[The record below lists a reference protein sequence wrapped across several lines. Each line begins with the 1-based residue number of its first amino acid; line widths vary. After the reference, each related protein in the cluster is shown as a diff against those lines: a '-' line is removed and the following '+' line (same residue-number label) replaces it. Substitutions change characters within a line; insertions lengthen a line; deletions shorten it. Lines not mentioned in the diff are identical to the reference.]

1 MGGGRGEASM
11 AQDSDDVDGVAATL
25 VLLRDS
31 ARGAEVLLLER
42 PQHGSFAGVWV
53 FPGGALEASD
63 RLAARRAAASR
74 RAVPQRAGGEPA
86 EDVVARWAAVRETRE
101 ETGLSVEPAAI
112 CEQACWVPPHGIPKR
127 MRTWFFVARAPAGE
141 IRLSREESVSSL
153 WLSPA
158 EALERH
164 ATGRL
169 ALVPP
174 TWVTL
179 FALRDA
185 DTVENALAGVRA
197 AGLRRFASHPAADK
211 RAVYWAGDVAYDDA
225 SASEAQGA
233 RHRLDMHRL
242 PWAYQRD

>member
-1 MGGGRGEASM
+1 M
-11 AQDSDDVDGVAATL
+11 AQALDDVDGVAATL

-31 ARGAEVLLLER
+31 PRGAEVLLLER

-63 RLAARRAAASR
+63 RLAAHRAAASD
-74 RAVPQRAGGEPA
+74 RAVPLREGVEPD
-86 EDVVARWAAVRETRE
+86 EDAVARWAAVRETRE
-101 ETGLSVEPAAI
+101 ETGLRVEPSAI
-112 CEQACWVPPHGIPKR
+112 RVQACWVPPYGIPKR
-127 MRTWFFVARAPAGE
+127 MRTWFFVGRAPAGE
-141 IRLSREESVSSL
+141 IRLSRAESVSCL
-153 WLSPA
+153 WLPPA

-164 ATGRL
+164 AAGCL

-185 DTVENALAGVRA
+185 DTVENALVAVHAAGVRH
-197 AGLRRFASHPAADK
+197 FASHPAADK
-211 RAVYWAGDVAYDDA
+211 RAVYWAGDVAYDDP
-225 SASEAQGA
+225 SAGDAPGA
-233 RHRLDMHRL
+233 RHRLDMRRL